1 MKDGYMKYIT
11 LPPLTNK
18 QKEIPPL
25 IYRFRYINRLQFQK
39 LTNEPHRPNMATRL
53 KQLENTKY
61 LKSLYEKE
69 QKTLYIPAEYCMGN
83 IGINYLNTLG
93 YDPKSLKKYY
103 SDHSRKPSFIKKC
116 LFIVDVYLTLLA
128 QSKNSKYKFE
138 FYTQADFIPTG
149 PMKELMQD
157 FGYVYETK
165 NKVISYTG
173 EIFDPL
179 MSDGAVRFRVR
190 RYFEFFAEEKVE
202 SHIIFICPTEHIY
215 KVITKQTRRLLEAEL
230 TEDNIHFSITTIE
243 RMRTGDIGEEI
254 RN

>member
-25 IYRFRYINRLQFQK
+25 IYRFRYINRQQFQK

-53 KQLENTKY
+53 KYLEDTSY
-61 LKSLYEKE
+61 LKNLYTKE
-69 QKTLYIPAEYCMGN
+69 QKTLYLPANYCLGN
-83 IGINYLNTLG
+83 IGINYLKTLD
-93 YDPKSLKKYY
+93 YDPQSLKKFY
-103 SDHSRKPSFIKKC
+103 SDHKRKPGFIKKC

-128 QSKNSKYKFE
+128 DSKNSKYKFE
-138 FYTQADFIPTG
+138 FYTQADFIPGG

-165 NKVISYTG
+165 NKVIIYTG

-202 SHIIFICPTEHIY
+202 SHIIFICPTEHIN
-215 KVITKQTRRLLEAEL
+215 KVVTKQTRRLLEAEL

>member
-1 MKDGYMKYIT
+1 MKYIT

-39 LTNEPHRPNMATRL
+39 LTNELHRPNMATRL
-53 KQLENTKY
+53 KYLEDTKY
-61 LKSLYEKE
+61 LKNLYTKE
-69 QKTLYIPAEYCMGN
+69 QKTIYIPANYCLGN
-83 IGINYLNTLG
+83 IGINYLKTLG
-93 YDPKSLKKYY
+93 YDPSSLKKYY
-103 SDHSRKPSFIKKC
+103 SDHTRKPSFINRC
-116 LFIVDVYLTLLA
+116 LFIVDVYLTLLSD
-128 QSKNSKYKFE
+128 SKNSKYKFE

-157 FGYVYETK
+157 FGYVYETR

-173 EIFDPL
+173 EIFDTL
-179 MSDGAVRFRVR
+179 MSDGAVRFRVK

-202 SHIIFICPTEHIY
+202 SHIIFICPTDHIY
-215 KVITKQTRRLLEAEL
+215 KIVSKQTRRLLEAEL

-243 RMRTGDIGEEI
+243 RMRTGDIGEKVRI
-254 RN
+254 

>member
-1 MKDGYMKYIT
+1 MKYIT
-11 LPPLTNK
+11 LPPLTTK

-39 LTNEPHRPNMATRL
+39 LTNELHTQNMNSRL
-53 KQLENTKY
+53 KQLVDKKY
-61 LKSLYEKE
+61 LKSTYEKT
-69 QKTLYIPAEYCMGN
+69 QQTLYTPAEYCLGN
-83 IGINYLNTLG
+83 IGINYLKTLG
-93 YDPKSLKKYY
+93 YDLKSLKKFY
-103 SDHSRKPSFIKKC
+103 SDHKRKPGFIKKC
-116 LFIVDVYLTLLA
+116 LFIVDVYLTLLSD
-128 QSKNSKYKFE
+128 SKNSKYKFE

-165 NKVISYTG
+165 NKVISYTA
-173 EIFDPL
+173 EIFDTL

-215 KVITKQTRRLLEAEL
+215 KIVSKQTRRLLEAEL

-243 RMRTGDIGEEI
+243 RMRTGDIGEKI
-254 RN
+254 RI